1 MQKNY
6 KHWLWYLQ
14 VTEDSVADIFSE
26 TRCRWEENFYRVDH
40 PPTVVNNFCNMNAD
54 AFRYLN
60 TGVLYLVFVIK
71 KNTSSTDLIQL
82 SVNYYTVGL
91 HYLLANPDTVC

>member
-1 MQKNY
+1 VQKNY

-60 TGVLYLVFVIK
+60 TGVLYLVFVILK
-71 KNTSSTDLIQL
+71 KYFLD
-82 SVNYYTVGL
+82 
-91 HYLLANPDTVC
+91 